1 MDDPIES
8 ADEIKK
14 AEFRE
19 NLKQALIRLLD
30 DPQVQKKIALLVQ
43 KQLRP
48 LRRLRIFGQRD
59 KLKANRSKGA

>member
-19 NLKQALIRLLD
+19 HLKQALIRLLD
-30 DPQVQKKIALLVQ
+30 DPQVQKKIVLLIQ

-48 LRRLRIFGQRD
+48 
-59 KLKANRSKGA
+59 

>member
-1 MDDPIES
+1 MDDPIKS

-19 NLKQALIRLLD
+19 DVKQAFIRLLD
-30 DPQVQKKIALLVQ
+30 DPQVQKKIILLVQ

-48 LRRLRIFGQRD
+48 
-59 KLKANRSKGA
+59 